1 MQTKRGSRDSFSR
14 GRAREKKI
22 LALSVTL
29 TRGLGCLVSFGD
41 AKEAGLEP
49 TLWALRLLQ
58 SVALPPVVE
67 IKSPIFTEFQ
77 VAVVRRGCM
86 EGKLARW

>member
-14 GRAREKKI
+14 GRGREKKI

-29 TRGLGCLVSFGD
+29 TKGLGCLVSFGD

-49 TLWALRLLQ
+49 TLWALRLL
-58 SVALPPVVE
+58 
-67 IKSPIFTEFQ
+67 
-77 VAVVRRGCM
+77 
-86 EGKLARW
+86 